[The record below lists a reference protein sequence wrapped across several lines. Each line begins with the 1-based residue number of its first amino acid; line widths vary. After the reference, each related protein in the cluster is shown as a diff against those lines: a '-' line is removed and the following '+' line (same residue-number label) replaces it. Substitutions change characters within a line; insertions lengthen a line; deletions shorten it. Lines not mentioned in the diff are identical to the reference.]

1 MTTAATPNNPR
12 FINRQAQLRRDRYDM
27 VAAAYGWKTNAAA
40 AEALGISESTVS
52 RILSG
57 KQAPNLQF
65 ILALLQVAEPL
76 TGFRRM
82 FEIVIVPDEEVNTE

>member
-12 FINRQAQLRRDRYDM
+12 LINRQARLRRDRYDM
-27 VAAAYGWKTNAAA
+27 VAKAYGWSTNAAA

-57 KQAPNLQF
+57 KQAPNMQF
-65 ILALLQVAEPL
+65 LLALLDVAEPL
-76 TGFRRM
+76 AGFRRT
-82 FEIVIVPDEEVNTE
+82 FEIVTVSNEEVTTE

>member
-12 FINRQAQLRRDRYDM
+12 FINRQAKLRRDRYDM
-27 VAAAYGWKTNAAA
+27 VAAAYGWKTNAAT

-57 KQAPNLQF
+57 AQAPTLPF
-65 ILALLQVAEPL
+65 ILALLTVAEPL

-82 FEIVIVPDEEVNTE
+82 FEIVTTSDEEVNTE

>member
-1 MTTAATPNNPR
+1 MTTAAQPHKPL
-12 FINRQAQLRRDRYDM
+12 INRQARLRRDRYDM

-65 ILALLQVAEPL
+65 VLALLQVAEPL